1 MVTIPPISVD
11 DWGMVYGIPV
21 LTFMGRSMGISMV
34 IIFHNIGIMGR
45 SNGHYS
51 TILPILSQYYP
62 NKLAEYNGNTKI
74 SANWSQTFHE
84 LRDLM

>member
-45 SNGHYS
+45 SMV
-51 TILPILSQYYP
+51 IIVQFSQYYP

>member
-45 SNGHYS
+45 SMV
-51 TILPILSQYYP
+51 IIVQFSQYYP
-62 NKLAEYNGNTKI
+62 NIIPI
-74 SANWSQTFHE
+74 SWLNIMGIRKFPPTGVRPFMSCAI
-84 LRDLM
+84 